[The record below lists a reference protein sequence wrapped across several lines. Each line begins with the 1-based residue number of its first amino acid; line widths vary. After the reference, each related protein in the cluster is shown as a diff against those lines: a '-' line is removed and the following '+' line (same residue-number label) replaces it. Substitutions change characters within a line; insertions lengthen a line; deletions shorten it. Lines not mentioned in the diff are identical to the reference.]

1 MKTGKFY
8 LTLLTMIFAIITL
21 FTGCPNLEGLLTLEI
36 PDKTVNEG
44 EKLQFDL
51 RKYATDKDKTSLAF
65 SIVLGVGELDD
76 SLYKYEPGYTDSGE
90 EIVRIGVT
98 NSEGKTA
105 EDVFKITVINVNR
118 PPVVSKVSG
127 PSGTISQSSSSFVWM
142 GEYLDEEISRYEF
155 RKDGGIWTNIGLSES
170 YVWDNYSEGSHTF
183 EVRAGDTENTYSNTL
198 LWEFIFEASN
208 LPPVITK
215 VGGEEGNLYEQSNAF
230 SWSGSDADGTIISYE
245 YRKDGGEWVEF
256 GLERTLTWSD
266 YLEGNRTFEVRA
278 KDNEMAFSN
287 ILLWCF
293 TYIRIPSMVWQKCF
307 GGTEGD
313 TGYAA
318 MQTIQGDYLVV
329 GKTYSDNGDVSH
341 NNGLL
346 DGWIIRVNNSGEL
359 ICEKCLGGTEH
370 DKFVSIKN
378 TSEGGFILGGDSA
391 SDDGDVTVNNGN
403 YDVWIVKL
411 DVEGNLAW
419 QRSFGGSKGDS
430 NAYVE
435 QTTDGGY
442 VFVATSESSDGDV
455 SGNKGSYDF
464 WVVKLDSD
472 GALVWQKCFGGTE
485 TDFPYDIKQ
494 TNDGGYLVVGETMSN
509 DGDVSGNHGS
519 CDVWIIKLDLL
530 GNLEWQKCLGGSN
543 CDRVYA
549 MTKQTPEGD
558 FVIAGSTYSNDGDII
573 DNNGENDAWI
583 VKLDYFGNIIWQK
596 CVGGSGFESALSINQ
611 TDNGE
616 YIIGGGTN
624 PTGKGEDSDCSIAKL
639 DNNGELAWQRSLG
652 GSEMDICMASQK
664 TDDGSYII
672 AGYTFSNDG
681 DVSGNHGN
689 ADLWIVKLE

>member
-1 MKTGKFY
+1 MKTGRFH
-8 LTLLTMIFAIITL
+8 LTLLIVILTIIPL

-44 EKLQFDL
+44 EILQFDL
-51 RKYATDKDKTSLAF
+51 RKYATDRDKTSLVF
-65 SIVLGVGELDD
+65 SIVLGLGELDG
-76 SLYKYEPGYTDSGE
+76 SLYKYEPGFTDSGE
-90 EIVRIGVT
+90 KIVRIRVT

-105 EDVFKITVINVNR
+105 EDLFKITVINVNR
-118 PPVVSKVSG
+118 PPVVFKVSG

-155 RKDGGIWTNIGLSES
+155 RKDGGIWINIGLSES

-183 EVRAGDTENTYSNTL
+183 EVRARDTENTYSNTL
-198 LWEFIFEASN
+198 LWDFIFEASN

-245 YRKDGGEWVEF
+245 YRKDGGKWVELA
-256 GLERTLTWSD
+256 LERALTWSD
-266 YLEGNRTFEVRA
+266 YLEGNHTFEVRA

-293 TYIRIPSMVWQKCF
+293 TYVRIPSKIWQQCF

-318 MQTIQGDYLVV
+318 IQTMRGDYLVV
-329 GKTYSDNGDVSH
+329 GKTYSNNGDVSH
-341 NNGLL
+341 NNGGS
-346 DGWIIRVNNSGEL
+346 DAWIIRVDNSGKL
-359 ICEKCLGGTEH
+359 IWGKSLGGSNNEQ
-370 DKFVSIKN
+370 FVSVRHTI
-378 TSEGGFILGGDSA
+378 EGGFILGGDSR
-391 SDDGDVTVNNGN
+391 SNDGDVSVNKGDS
-403 YDVWIVKL
+403 DVWIVKI
-411 DVEGNLAW
+411 DVEGNLVW

-442 VFVATSESSDGDV
+442 VFVAHSESNDGDV
-455 SGNKGSYDF
+455 SGNKGSFDF

-472 GALVWQKCFGGTE
+472 GALVWQKSFGGTE
-485 TDFPYDIKQ
+485 AEFPYDIRQ

-549 MTKQTPEGD
+549 MTEQTPEGD
-558 FVIAGSTYSNDGDII
+558 FVIAGSTSSNDGDITG
-573 DNNGENDAWI
+573 NNGKGDAWI

-596 CVGGSGFESALSINQ
+596 CVGGSGFETALSINP
-611 TDNGE
+611 TADCG
-616 YIIGGGTN
+616 YIIGGGTTS
-624 PTGKGEDSDCSIAKL
+624 TGKGEDNDCWIAKL
-639 DNNGELAWQRSLG
+639 DSNGELVWQKCLG
-652 GSEMDICMASQK
+652 GSSMDVCWSFK
-664 TDDGSYII
+664 ETDDGSYII

-689 ADLWIVKLE
+689 ADLWLVKLE